1 MALLQFGIGVQ
12 LALVVG
18 WYLVVQGLESFVLT
32 PKIVGKSL
40 GMHPVT
46 VIVALM
52 IGGDLLGF
60 LGLLV
65 AVPLAAVVQVFVQ
78 ELVARYRESPFYQRA
93 PEAGSWPDG
102 AS

>member
-1 MALLQFGIGVQ
+1 VI
-12 LALVVG
+12 G
-18 WYLVVQGLESFVLT
+18 WYLVVQTLESFVLT
-32 PKIVGKSL
+32 PRIVGKSL

-65 AVPLAAVVQVFVQ
+65 AVPLAAVIQVFAQ
-78 ELVARYRESPFYQRA
+78 DLVSRYRESSFYGPPPSGADA
-93 PEAGSWPDG
+93 P
-102 AS
+102 